1 MPLFARAVFTILN
14 FASRRGL
21 AETGVP
27 RDRPAQGAKVTTKT
41 RARQTGIRGETYA
54 YWYLRKRGYVMVA
67 KNYQNQS
74 AKGELDMVGY
84 DGDVLAFVEV
94 KTRTVSE
101 RALATPEDA
110 VTFEK
115 RRNLVHTARRF
126 LVERRIESPKYRFD
140 VLAID
145 NYPGRKPEVRLH
157 KSAFS
162 API

>member
-1 MPLFARAVFTILN
+1 MALFARAVFAIMN

-21 AETGVP
+21 AESGV
-27 RDRPAQGAKVTTKT
+27 RNRPAQNATAA
-41 RARQTGIRGETYA
+41 RISARQTGIRGETYA
-54 YWYLRKRGYVMVA
+54 YWYLRKHGYVMVA

-84 DGDVLAFVEV
+84 DGDVLAFIEV

-110 VTFEK
+110 VTLEK
-115 RRNLVHTARRF
+115 RRNLVNTARRF
-126 LVERRIESPKYRFD
+126 MVERRIESPKYRFD

-145 NYPGRKPEVRLH
+145 NYPDQKPDVRLR
-157 KSAFS
+157 KGAFAAS
-162 API
+162 M

>member
-1 MPLFARAVFTILN
+1 MRLFAHAVFTILN

-27 RDRPAQGAKVTTKT
+27 RGSSAQNAKATKT

-74 AKGELDMVGY
+74 AKGELDIVGY

-157 KSAFS
+157 KSAFAAS
-162 API
+162 I